1 MKKLFISAL
10 CGLSALSAL
19 AWGQKGHDVTA
30 YIAEQH
36 LTPATQRAVDSLLR
50 GKSMVYWANWLD
62 NASHSPDYAYT
73 KTWHYKN
80 IDDGIQYRTAPLNPK
95 GDVVRA
101 VNEQVS
107 RLADSVLTADQAA
120 LALKILIHCVGDM
133 HQPMHMGHL
142 SDLGGNKTKVKFFD
156 NETNLHSIWDGNL
169 PEAAH
174 KWSYTEWQQQ
184 IDRLPL
190 TEQLVV
196 IQGTPDEWAQDTHRL
211 ATQCYVYFQPG
222 NKVMYNEIARWTPT
236 IEQQLLRGGLRLAHL
251 LNSIYDPAYKA
262 GKQ

>member
-10 CGLSALSAL
+10 CSLATLTGF

-36 LTPATQRAVDSLLR
+36 LTPAARHAVDSLLQGR
-50 GKSMVYWANWLD
+50 SMVYWANWLD
-62 NASHSPDYAYT
+62 NASYTPDYAYT

-80 IDDGIQYRTAPLNPK
+80 IDEGIKYADMPLNPK

-101 VNEQVS
+101 VNEQVNKL
-107 RLADSVLTADQAA
+107 RDSLLTRDQAA

-142 SDLGGNKTKVKFFD
+142 SDLGGNKTKLRFFD
-156 NETNLHSIWDGNL
+156 NETNLHSLWDGSL

-184 IDRLPL
+184 LDRLTP
-190 TEQLVV
+190 EEVAVV
-196 IQGTPDEWAQDTHRL
+196 VQGSPVDWAQDTHRL
-211 ATQCYVYFQPG
+211 ASQCYVYFQPG
-222 NKVMYNEIARWTPT
+222 SKVMYNDIARWAPT
-236 IEQQLLRGGLRLAHL
+236 IEQQLLRGGLRLAAL
-251 LNSIYDPAYKA
+251 LNAIY
-262 GKQ
+262 GE

>member
-1 MKKLFISAL
+1 MKKLFLNIM
-10 CGLSALSAL
+10 CGLTAISAL

-30 YIAEQH
+30 YIAERH
-36 LTPATQRAVDSLLR
+36 LTRATQHAVDSLLN
-50 GKSMVYWANWLD
+50 GKSLVYWANWLD
-62 NASHSPDYAYT
+62 NASHTPDYAYT

-80 IDDGIQYRTAPLNPK
+80 IDDGILYAKAPLNPK

-101 VNEQVS
+101 VNQQVS
-107 RLADSVLTADQAA
+107 LLADSALTADQAA

-184 IDRLPL
+184 IDRVPEA
-190 TEQLVV
+190 EQLVI
-196 IQGTPDEWAQDTHRL
+196 IQGNPDLWAQDTHRL

-251 LNSIYDPAYKA
+251 LNTIFDPNYTAK
-262 GKQ
+262 